1 MKYHV
6 EVVVRLKEGLL
17 DPQGKAIE
25 DALPHM
31 GWTNVSEVR
40 VGKHIELTVEADD
53 VEAAREQIED
63 IGHRLLANPVI
74 ETVEVR
80 WEGDEGGPL
89 NTGGYVAG
97 RAEVPHGRT
106 R

>member
-1 MKYHV
+1 VRYHV

-31 GWTNVSEVR
+31 GWTNVREVR

-53 VEAAREQIED
+53 VDAARDQVEE
-63 IGHRLLANPVI
+63 IGDRLLANPVI

-80 WEGDEGGPL
+80 FEGREGNELHIGAMEGGRQEA
-89 NTGGYVAG
+89 VA
-97 RAEVPHGRT
+97 RE
-106 R
+106 

>member
-1 MKYHV
+1 MKLHV

-31 GWTNVSEVR
+31 GWTNVSDVR

-53 VEAAREQIED
+53 EDAARSQVEE
-63 IGHRLLANPVI
+63 IGNRLLANPVI

-80 WEGDEGGPL
+80 WRNDDGTESGGQTVL
-89 NTGGYVAG
+89 HMEH
-97 RAEVPHGRT
+97 AE
-106 R
+106 

>member
-1 MKYHV
+1 MRYHV

-25 DALPHM
+25 DSLPHM

-40 VGKHIELTVEADD
+40 VGKHIELTVESDD
-53 VEAAREQIED
+53 VEAAGSQIRE
-63 IGHRLLANPVI
+63 IGDRLLANPVI

-80 WEGDEGGPL
+80 WPGRDGSLIDIGAEEGGKSE
-89 NTGGYVAG
+89 
-97 RAEVPHGRT
+97 AEAVT
-106 R
+106 

>member
-1 MKYHV
+1 VKHHV

-25 DALPHM
+25 DALPHL

-53 VEAAREQIED
+53 VDTAHSQIED
-63 IGHRLLANPVI
+63 IGNRLLANPVI

-80 WEGDEGGPL
+80 WEGLQGNRIEIG
-89 NTGGYVAG
+89 ARQSG
-97 RAEVPHGRT
+97 RLEAEALE
-106 R
+106 